1 MEKTQAKQVLHM
13 QPRKGFT
20 TAQSNEH
27 QRRWTEAGWENA
39 IAHGNYDRSRD
50 RLNFE
55 IKKGG
60 IVCPIDKSRSLPE
73 RMAENLQKR
82 GIKDPNEGLKE
93 PKFRTIADFILSG
106 SRDQMRQLAFGD
118 QAVNYEPGFNE
129 DNLNL
134 KRMPEI
140 EEWAKDIY
148 SFMSDRYGEENIIGF
163 YVHLDETAPHIHC
176 TMMPIRDGKFAFR
189 DIFAG
194 ANKYE
199 FSARMRELHSALADV
214 NERWGLNRGNAIASD
229 GSTRHVSTEE
239 YRRMLT
245 EWSVNTLSDLKDK
258 QRKIDELR
266 KQIDIAQRR
275 VKGLT
280 TMIENL
286 SAERNEIEAEIAALN
301 EQLKTDEMNHEVILY
316 QISKLKEKLTVTE
329 QKLADKEEK
338 LRDADHTLAGLRDEQ
353 ASMESLTEEMREKT
367 REVIKGAQG
376 AAFARISD
384 TLLSEMLW
392 NCRRLLPTLD
402 YSQRDIIDAPMIEA
416 WANNGVELMKCAVML
431 FLGYADQATQIA
443 ESNGGGRGSSSDL
456 EWGRKPDED
465 DRKWAL
471 RCILEAQRLM
481 RPAQKSRSFRR

>member
-39 IAHGNYDRSRD
+39 IAHGNYDRSRE

-60 IVCPIDKSRSLPE
+60 TVCPIDKNRSLPE
-73 RMAENLQKR
+73 RMAENLRER

-106 SRDQMRQLAFGD
+106 SRDQMRKLAFGD

-176 TMMPIRDGKFAFR
+176 TVMPIRDGKFAFR

-199 FSARMRELHSALADV
+199 FSARMRELHSALATV
-214 NERWGLNRGNAIASD
+214 NERWGLNRGNAIAGD

-245 EWSVNTLSDLKDK
+245 EWSANTLSDLEDK

-266 KQIDIAQRR
+266 KQIAIAQRR

-286 SAERNEIEAEIAALN
+286 SAERIRIEAEIAALN
-301 EQLKTDEMNHEVILY
+301 AQLTTDKENHEAILC
-316 QISKLKEKLTVTE
+316 QISKLKDKLTTTQ

-338 LRDADHTLAGLRDEQ
+338 LRDADHTLAELRDEQ
-353 ASMESLTEEMREKT
+353 ASM
-367 REVIKGAQG
+367 
-376 AAFARISD
+376 
-384 TLLSEMLW
+384 
-392 NCRRLLPTLD
+392 
-402 YSQRDIIDAPMIEA
+402 
-416 WANNGVELMKCAVML
+416 
-431 FLGYADQATQIA
+431 
-443 ESNGGGRGSSSDL
+443 
-456 EWGRKPDED
+456 
-465 DRKWAL
+465 
-471 RCILEAQRLM
+471 
-481 RPAQKSRSFRR
+481 